1 MSEHESNS
9 EFLGQ
14 LRNILLDVSHKQ
26 LDGLVRLVSNLSDKQ
41 AEVVANEVGRAMEKQ
56 SEAIG
61 EIGQLLIER
70 LAALER
76 QVAALHRAGYGQ

>member
-1 MSEHESNS
+1 MSEPESNS